1 MGLNT
6 DTISQAFTALIIGLV
21 GVAMGLQ
28 KIIKSWKTT
37 SAETS
42 VVELL
47 HTELD
52 RLCKQNT
59 QLAVELNKLQIEVIA
74 LNKEL
79 RNLTAENQR
88 LHMEV
93 GALTSEVSRLQT
105 MLKQGGS

>member
-47 HTELD
+47 HAELD

-59 QLAVELNKLQIEVIA
+59 QLAVALNKLQIEVIA
-74 LNKEL
+74 LNTEL